1 MQSPGCSPS
10 PRWGLQQPALGPG
23 VFRAPLPWSQPPTG
37 RATSWGAARE
47 WVRLWPRQSGHRN
60 LPFLAPHSPEALGAA
75 QGPGNGAG
83 VLGAAPQSPQ
93 TNLGSQGGS
102 EHQSW
107 VAAGSL
113 LCEQGSN
120 LPPAPPARH
129 GGFPARLQPPRLH
142 APVALLALSSN
153 KDMKTPGQLHQLPGG
168 CCSPAPP
175 GHWGNSSRCRG
186 VRAKSPA
193 TFRSYGCPHTG
204 SPPVPKAPPS
214 PCARRCRSSLLL
226 ELKPSLH

>member
-10 PRWGLQQPALGPG
+10 PRWGRQQPALRPG

-47 WVRLWPRQSGHRN
+47 WVRLWPPQSGHRN

-120 LPPAPPARH
+120 LPSAPPARH
-129 GGFPARLQPPRLH
+129 GGFPAQLQPPRLH
-142 APVALLALSSN
+142 APVALLALSSRRGHE
-153 KDMKTPGQLHQLPGG
+153 DTRA
-168 CCSPAPP
+168 APP
-175 GHWGNSSRCRG
+175 
-186 VRAKSPA
+186 A
-193 TFRSYGCPHTG
+193 TRRLLL
-204 SPPVPKAPPS
+204 PS
-214 PCARRCRSSLLL
+214 PTRALGEFL
-226 ELKPSLH
+226 EVPRGQGEIPSHI